1 MAEARLSEHIQW
13 HEGMLLAPQHFQQ
26 ESARVDALVGW
37 QTLAGPPAA
46 WGGRRRGVDEP
57 RGGHGQ
63 RPITALEAI
72 LPDGMAVHY
81 DAALAQGHAL
91 ELDLAPYRNS
101 MEQQPLPVY
110 LAVGSARSLRLAGQ
124 PARFRRIA
132 GSLVEDEVSEALAEE
147 VPRMAANL
155 ALMAGTMPGAA
166 YVSLQ
171 LMQLTRE
178 NEAVR
183 RAPFWPAQLTVAPQ
197 APLLERAKALAAQMR
212 SKALFLARQSAA
224 GSSLPEE
231 RLALLELRSR
241 LASLTLHLPLLE
253 AAVFAPQVQPLP
265 LYLALCAQ
273 LGPLAAL
280 RPGAVPLA
288 PPVYLHADSHGAFEQ
303 VLDNLE
309 DLAGEVSQ
317 EWRSH
322 TFRDEGRVFALPIEE
337 AWLGA
342 RLVVG
347 LRGHDE
353 RGLQDWMER
362 AVIGSRTVSTSL
374 AERRVPG
381 APRWLIDGAPELGLR
396 GGAGWSLFAIEAA
409 PQFIVAEQDLLLSN
423 QLEHSQAGRPRE
435 VVLFVKD

>member
-1 MAEARLSEHIQW
+1 MAQARLAEHIQW

-37 QTLAGPPAA
+37 QTLAGQPVA
-46 WGGRRRGVDEP
+46 WGVRRLEIDEALLVNGLL
-57 RGGHGQ
+57 R
-63 RPITALEAI
+63 ITAIEAI

-91 ELDLAPYRNS
+91 ELDLAPWRGF
-101 MEQQPLPVY
+101 MEQQALPVY

-124 PARFRRIA
+124 PARFRRIT
-132 GSLVEDEVSEALAEE
+132 GSLVEDEVSEAVAEE

-155 ALMAGTMPGAA
+155 ALMAGAVPGAA
-166 YVSLQ
+166 YVALQ
-171 LMQLTRE
+171 LVQLVRE
-178 NEAVR
+178 NESVR
-183 RAPFWPAQLTVAPQ
+183 RAPFWPAQLAVAAQ

-212 SKALFLARQSAA
+212 SKAVFLARQSAA

-253 AAVFAPQVQPLP
+253 AAVFAPLVQPLP

-288 PPVYLHADSHGAFEQ
+288 PPAYVHADSHAAFVQ

-309 DLAGEVSQ
+309 DLVGEVSQ

-337 AWLGA
+337 AWLGS

-347 LRGHDE
+347 LRGLDE

-381 APRWLIDGAPELGLR
+381 AARWLIEAAPELGLR
-396 GGAGWSLFAIEAA
+396 GGAGWTLFAIEAA
-409 PQFIVAEQDLLLSN
+409 PQFIIAGQDLLLSN
-423 QLEHSQAGRPRE
+423 LLEHSQAGRPRE
-435 VVLFVKD
+435 VVLFVKE